1 MSSCNHSSNCT
12 NLEFFVNAND
22 SVAERFSSQT
32 SDLNFLEF
40 EELLGRSEELLDD
53 VQTIHEAVKTA
64 EDQMLL
70 KVGIKKKVC

>member
-1 MSSCNHSSNCT
+1 
-12 NLEFFVNAND
+12 VNAND
-22 SVAERFSSQT
+22 SIAKSFSSQT

-40 EELLGRSEELLDD
+40 EELLGRPEELLDD
-53 VQTIHEAVKTA
+53 VQAIHETVETA

>member
-1 MSSCNHSSNCT
+1 M
-12 NLEFFVNAND
+12 NAND
-22 SVAERFSSQT
+22 SVAESFSSQT

-40 EELLGRSEELLDD
+40 EELLGRPEELLDD
-53 VQTIHEAVKTA
+53 VQAIHETVETA